1 MNIDLITMKLSV
13 VNHEDDFA
21 KFGELAKYL
30 IKKKQLKNS
39 TNPMLV
45 HLKL

>member
-30 IKKKQLKNS
+30 IKKK
-39 TNPMLV
+39 
-45 HLKL
+45 